1 MANCNTYVSAEFSG
15 GNLILT
21 DISGNEVS
29 LNLAFAEARSLNSN
43 QFVIHTLK
51 SGSKIIDT
59 ANTLLGGSALTLEKV
74 NAYIGY
80 AKYYAADN
88 FVGFET
94 LTVADTVLSLN
105 PTKYKESSKA
115 FLQVTTASIR
125 WLPFGALELPT
136 TSTGMLWT
144 NNSGLLTLITDLSK
158 IRIIR
163 DGASNATVNLLYAG

>member
-59 ANTLLGGSALTLEKV
+59 ANTL
-74 NAYIGY
+74 
-80 AKYYAADN
+80 
-88 FVGFET
+88 
-94 LTVADTVLSLN
+94 
-105 PTKYKESSKA
+105 
-115 FLQVTTASIR
+115 
-125 WLPFGALELPT
+125 
-136 TSTGMLWT
+136 
-144 NNSGLLTLITDLSK
+144 
-158 IRIIR
+158 
-163 DGASNATVNLLYAG
+163 